1 MSRSLPSTTFLLRH
15 PLARAP
21 HNYARDIRE
30 IFMTRYRNTLGTLS
44 AASLFILLASG
55 CTDLKPVQAQ
65 LDDLKAQL
73 NQISSKIAS
82 ADSQSMAGASSA
94 RSAASTAQQA
104 QSTADKAN
112 AMAKSNQQAIEAINE
127 KIDRMFKKSVSK

>member
-1 MSRSLPSTTFLLRH
+1 MSVFAIITPFSAIRSRG
-15 PLARAP
+15 AP
-21 HNYARDIRE
+21 NNEPIYTGA
-30 IFMTRYRNTLGTLS
+30 IFMTRYRSTLVTLS
-44 AASLFILLASG
+44 AASLFVVLASG
-55 CTDLKPVQAQ
+55 CTDVKPVQAQ

-73 NQISSKIAS
+73 NQISPKIAS
-82 ADSQSMAGASSA
+82 ADSQAMAAGSSA
-94 RSAASTAQQA
+94 RAAATTAQQA

>member
-1 MSRSLPSTTFLLRH
+1 
-15 PLARAP
+15 
-21 HNYARDIRE
+21 
-30 IFMTRYRNTLGTLS
+30 MTRYRSTLVTLS
-44 AASLFILLASG
+44 AASLFVVLASG
-55 CTDLKPVQAQ
+55 CTDVKPVQAQ

-73 NQISSKIAS
+73 NQISPKIAS
-82 ADSQSMAGASSA
+82 ADSQAMAAGSSA
-94 RSAASTAQQA
+94 RAAATTAQQA

>member
-1 MSRSLPSTTFLLRH
+1 
-15 PLARAP
+15 
-21 HNYARDIRE
+21 
-30 IFMTRYRNTLGTLS
+30 MTIICNRILTMG
-44 AASLFILLASG
+44 AASLFVVFATG

-73 NQISSKIAS
+73 SQISPKIAS
-82 ADSQSMAGASSA
+82 ADSQAMAAASSS
-94 RSAASTAQQA
+94 RSAASNAQQA

-112 AMAKSNQQAIEAINE
+112 TLAKNNQQAIEAINE